1 MKLISSTSVFKY
13 GLLAAL
19 LVFLMTQMSWK
30 TADGKYNFQII
41 SGDGVGYYQYLVNY
55 FYNETIENQKKDTDF
70 MMEYEGRV
78 VNKCFAG
85 AALCMAPFYKLAE
98 FHSLAVNEAFDPYSP
113 RTKKWINVG
122 SLIYVLLSCFFIF
135 KWLTL
140 LGVNQSAI
148 FWSIFS
154 VLFGSN
160 LFLYAVLSPSM
171 THVYSFFA
179 VSGFLFFCAQ
189 FFQLQKAK
197 SFLGASFFLGL
208 IVIIRPI
215 NGVVLLLLPFLANG
229 FETLRESMQSIKLTT
244 WVKALLLGFIPVSV
258 QLYLWYLQTGDWIVW
273 SYGEEGFYWGNPQVV
288 EVLFGFRKG
297 WFVYTPIA
305 LLAFFSL
312 PFIYKKSKTQFISI
326 VLFFIVLVYV
336 VSSWWNWYYGSSFG
350 QRSFVDFYAVV
361 AMLLAV
367 LLERIKR
374 KRLQYILS
382 IVFIFGLVGLNLFQ
396 SFQYKE
402 NIISSWDMTARKYE
416 ATFGVSQPNQ
426 VRIGGSRE
434 ILPFNAQKELIAD
447 TVFSF
452 PSDYE
457 YKVDGITE
465 YFNYSDKEYGVAF
478 KFILPECSNLSRG
491 YYIELE
497 VNRMELELNS
507 SENAKV
513 VVELKNQEG
522 EPIHYAWF
530 LLNEV
535 PAKDKLQWAN
545 YEYQVS
551 LPKCNSDHNELLIY
565 IRNEDQSKFLISKFE
580 AKVFDIY

>member
-1 MKLISSTSVFKY
+1 MKLISSISVFKY

-30 TADGKYNFQII
+30 TADGKYNSQII

-70 MMEYEGRV
+70 MMEYEGRI

-85 AALCMAPFYKLAE
+85 AAICMTPFYKLAE

-135 KWLTL
+135 KWLTIL
-140 LGVNQSAI
+140 SVNQSAI

-171 THVYSFFA
+171 THVYSIFA
-179 VSGFLFFCAQ
+179 VSGFLFFSVQ

-197 SFLGASFFLGL
+197 SFLVASFFLGL
-208 IVIIRPI
+208 IVTIRPI

-229 FETLRESMQSIKLTT
+229 FETLLDSMQSIKSAT
-244 WVKALLLGFIPVSV
+244 WLKALAFGFIPVSV
-258 QLYLWYLQTGDWIVW
+258 QLYLWYLQTGNWIVW

-326 VLFFIVLVYV
+326 VLFFTVLIYI

-361 AMLLAV
+361 AMLLAI

-374 KRLQYILS
+374 KRLQYILAL
-382 IVFIFGLVGLNLFQ
+382 VFVFGLVGLNLFQ

-402 NIISSWDMTARKYE
+402 NIISSWDMTARKYA

-434 ILPFNAQKELIAD
+434 ILPFHAQKELIAD
-447 TVFSF
+447 TAFSF

-465 YFNYSDKEYGVAF
+465 YFNYSEKEYGVAF
-478 KFILPECSNLSRG
+478 RSILPECSNLSRG
-491 YYIELE
+491 YYLELE

-513 VVELKNQEG
+513 VVELKNLEG

-535 PAKDKLQWAN
+535 PAKDKLQWAD
-545 YEYQVS
+545 YEYQVL

-580 AKVFDIY
+580 AKVFDLY